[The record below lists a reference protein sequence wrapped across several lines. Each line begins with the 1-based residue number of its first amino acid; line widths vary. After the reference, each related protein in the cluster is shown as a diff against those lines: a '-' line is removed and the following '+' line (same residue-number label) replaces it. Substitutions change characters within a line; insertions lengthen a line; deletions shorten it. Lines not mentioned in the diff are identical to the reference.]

1 MVTVMSPRS
10 NGAVRNA
17 HVERPTMGPG
27 PGRAVC
33 GERAESQERMLVQL
47 NCQGV
52 TGLCKC

>member
-47 NCQGV
+47 NCQGA